1 MKPTYR
7 TIAKISE
14 RTSRRGVHRFPNTD
28 YHFQSG
34 AALAGAGATKL
45 APSLPSVA
53 SSNFR
58 KWSTAQVDDVN
69 ARDSRVDAVMFV
81 VIIAIAAWPL
91 SALWTT
97 LANYWL

>member
-7 TIAKISE
+7 TIAKISG
-14 RTSRRGVHRFPNTD
+14 RTSHRGLHRFPKTD

-34 AALAGAGATKL
+34 SALVSTGVTKI
-45 APSLPSVA
+45 APAVPSVA

-69 ARDSRVDAVMFV
+69 SRDSRVDAVMFV